1 MMGGQNGIAELI
13 WFVRWLE
20 IALGAIKTTA
30 GGEDVWC
37 NGDFGPAST

>member
-20 IALGAIKTTA
+20 LGEIKTTA
-30 GGEDVWC
+30 GEDVRRC
-37 NGDFGPAST
+37 VVQR

>member
-30 GGEDVWC
+30 GEDVRRC
-37 NGDFGPAST
+37 VV